1 MRVYIRVIRV
11 YRLSRQPFDIE
22 SLFFQQRGQPSRNDR
37 TVSLRGQWQIGC
49 TSCQL
54 GEPVFHA
61 LFTVS
66 RVMQTT
72 NFCVYS
78 FHLSCVCNE
87 LSLSMIEGKR
97 SILLH
102 RRTNSKSKKLWD
114 RFVSGKLA
122 GASTTVICIQMHAWQ
137 VATRRV
143 VSRTLVVS
151 LASHA

>member
-1 MRVYIRVIRV
+1 M
-11 YRLSRQPFDIE
+11 
-22 SLFFQQRGQPSRNDR
+22 
-37 TVSLRGQWQIGC
+37 
-49 TSCQL
+49 
-54 GEPVFHA
+54 FHA

-102 RRTNSKSKKLWD
+102 RRTNSKSKKLWGA
-114 RFVSGKLA
+114 RQVRIGEISG
-122 GASTTVICIQMHAWQ
+122 GEHDGNMHTDAC
-137 VATRRV
+137 VTGRNATGR
-143 VSRTLVVS
+143 
-151 LASHA
+151 